1 MGRENFQTEWVQ
13 KAREQDQEALEA
25 LYVCCYSEV
34 YKTILE
40 ATSADGDTI
49 KDILQETYIRAFTK
63 LDTLIDD
70 SKFQNWIHS
79 IAHNAA
85 KDFVRKY
92 KPNLFDSLDAVDE
105 DGVPELQLENQ
116 DIETMPQIQ
125 MDQQE
130 TTRLVREILD
140 SLSAGQR
147 LAITMYYYE
156 HMTIE
161 EIARHCGVR
170 EGTIKAQ
177 LHFGKEKM
185 KEKVLELEK
194 QGTKLYGLLPFPFF
208 VMLLRNL
215 DSVQIPVDYTLW
227 NRILQQCGIQAA
239 PVQTTDAPSS
249 DVAPST
255 QDTAPAATISAAKTT
270 GTAAGSAIKG
280 KIAAG
285 LVAVSILGVGGTVA
299 GIQYMNHQTQT
310 GVVQEQEPVS
320 SNRDAPEQKQS
331 PTVPTPTSSTDSPE
345 VASYRT
351 LLNTL
356 QEDGTFLQYAH
367 LKDLN
372 GDGTQELILLH
383 DNTDLTIYQMKR
395 NQPKA
400 VYEKHAVNGFMCYEE
415 AVTDE
420 TYEQAYEE
428 MGKDA
433 AGVKIDCNPSEHKIS
448 VTPLDDNWLD
458 EAHSVIVDCD
468 TWDEVGEEDY
478 YDGSSEG
485 YQNISLA
492 GISQTEEFSD
502 QLSYLL
508 GKSDTMAAYERF
520 LQYEDR
526 FLDAEACYEY
536 IYLDDDDVPELVV
549 SENSSFGGQVTLYRC
564 KDGLVIPV
572 KDQLGSNG
580 DIYYK
585 ERENQLL
592 SKVNKDSGKAVLYQ
606 LQKDELVAEQTS
618 SFSMDAEGNILY
630 EIDGKSVSTEQ
641 GETFWD
647 MDGTAY
653 LAAGQDG
660 ENAVHFHE
668 DTYLN
673 E

>member
-13 KAREQDQEALEA
+13 RAREQDQEALEA

-34 YKTILE
+34 YKTIRE

-63 LDTLIDD
+63 LDTLRDD
-70 SKFQNWIHS
+70 SKFPEWIHS

-92 KPNLFDSLDAVDE
+92 KPHLFDSLDVVDE

-116 DIETMPQIQ
+116 DIETMLQIQ

-239 PVQTTDAPSS
+239 PVQTTDDPSS

-255 QDTAPAATISAAKTT
+255 QDTVFAATTSAAKTA

-285 LVAVSILGVGGTVA
+285 LIAVSILGVGGTVA
-299 GIQYMNHQTQT
+299 GIQYMNHQAQT

-356 QEDGTFLQYAH
+356 SAE
-367 LKDLN
+367 
-372 GDGTQELILLH
+372 
-383 DNTDLTIYQMKR
+383 
-395 NQPKA
+395 
-400 VYEKHAVNGFMCYEE
+400 
-415 AVTDE
+415 
-420 TYEQAYEE
+420 
-428 MGKDA
+428 
-433 AGVKIDCNPSEHKIS
+433 SS
-448 VTPLDDNWLD
+448 V
-458 EAHSVIVDCD
+458 
-468 TWDEVGEEDY
+468 
-478 YDGSSEG
+478 
-485 YQNISLA
+485 
-492 GISQTEEFSD
+492 
-502 QLSYLL
+502 
-508 GKSDTMAAYERF
+508 
-520 LQYEDR
+520 
-526 FLDAEACYEY
+526 
-536 IYLDDDDVPELVV
+536 
-549 SENSSFGGQVTLYRC
+549 
-564 KDGLVIPV
+564 
-572 KDQLGSNG
+572 
-580 DIYYK
+580 
-585 ERENQLL
+585 
-592 SKVNKDSGKAVLYQ
+592 
-606 LQKDELVAEQTS
+606 
-618 SFSMDAEGNILY
+618 
-630 EIDGKSVSTEQ
+630 
-641 GETFWD
+641 
-647 MDGTAY
+647 
-653 LAAGQDG
+653 
-660 ENAVHFHE
+660 
-668 DTYLN
+668 
-673 E
+673 

>member
-1 MGRENFQTEWVQ
+1 MGRENFQTEWV
-13 KAREQDQEALEA
+13 KRAREQDQEALEA
-25 LYVCCYSEV
+25 IYVCCYSEV
-34 YKTILE
+34 YKTIQK
-40 ATSADGDTI
+40 AIGSDDDTT

-70 SKFQNWIHS
+70 SKFPQWIHS

-85 KDFVRKY
+85 TDFVRKY
-92 KPNLFDSLDAVDE
+92 KPHLFDSIDAVDE

-116 DIETMPQIQ
+116 DIATMPQIQ

-147 LAITMYYYE
+147 LAITMRYCE

-177 LHFGKEKM
+177 LHFGKQKM

-208 VMLLRNL
+208 ILLLRNL
-215 DSVQIPVDYTLW
+215 DNVQIPVDYTLW

-239 PVQTTDAPSS
+239 PVQTADAPSS
-249 DVAPST
+249 DATPSA
-255 QDTAPAATISAAKTT
+255 QDAAPAAATTSAAKTA
-270 GTAAGSAIKG
+270 GAAAGSTIKG

-285 LVAVSILGVGGTVA
+285 LVAVLMLGGGTVA
-299 GIQYMNHQTQT
+299 GIQYMNHQAQT
-310 GVVQEQEPVS
+310 GVVQEQEQTVS
-320 SNRDAPEQKQS
+320 NQDVPEQKES
-331 PTVPTPTSSTDSPE
+331 PTIPTPTISTDSPE
-345 VASYRT
+345 VEQYRT

-356 QEDGTFLQYAH
+356 QENGTFLQYAH

-383 DNTDLTIYQMKR
+383 DNTDLTIYQMKQ
-395 NQPKA
+395 NQPKV
-400 VYEKHAVNGFMCYEE
+400 VYEKRAVNGFMCYEE

-420 TYEQAYEE
+420 TYEQAYED
-428 MGKDA
+428 MGKEA

-458 EAHSVIVDCD
+458 ETHSFIVDCD
-468 TWDEVGEEDY
+468 TWDEVSEEDY
-478 YDGSSEG
+478 DDGSTSG

-492 GISQTEEFSD
+492 GTSQVQAFSD

-508 GKSDTMAAYERF
+508 GESDTMAAYERF

-526 FLDAEACYEY
+526 FLGAEACYEY

-564 KDGLVIPV
+564 KEGLVIPV

-606 LQKDELVAEQTS
+606 LQDDALVAEHTS
-618 SFSMDAEGNILY
+618 SFSMDAEGNMLY
-630 EIDGKSVSTEQ
+630 EIDGKSVTTEQ

-668 DTYLN
+668 DTY
-673 E
+673 

>member
-1 MGRENFQTEWVQ
+1 MCSVM
-13 KAREQDQEALEA
+13 
-25 LYVCCYSEV
+25 EV
-34 YKTILE
+34 YATIRE
-40 ATSADGDTI
+40 ATGADRDTI

-63 LDTLIDD
+63 LDMLIDD
-70 SKFQNWIHS
+70 SKFPEWIHS
-79 IAHNAA
+79 TAHNAA
-85 KDFVRKY
+85 IDFVRKY
-92 KPNLFDSLDAVDE
+92 KPHLFDSIDAVDE

-116 DIETMPQIQ
+116 DIATMPQIQ

-177 LHFGKEKM
+177 LHFGREKM

-208 VMLLRNL
+208 ILLLRNL
-215 DSVQIPVDYTLW
+215 DNAQIPVDYTLW

-239 PVQTTDAPSS
+239 PVQTADTPSP
-249 DVAPST
+249 DVTPSA
-255 QDTAPAATISAAKTT
+255 QEAGPAATTSAAKTAGAT
-270 GTAAGSAIKG
+270 AGSAVKG

-285 LVAVSILGVGGTVA
+285 LVAALILGGGGTVA
-299 GIQYMNHQTQT
+299 GIQYMNHQAQT
-310 GVVQEQEPVS
+310 GIVQEQEQTA
-320 SNRDAPEQKQS
+320 SNPNVTEQKES

-345 VASYRT
+345 VEQYRT

-383 DNTDLTIYQMKR
+383 DNTDLTIYQLKQ

-400 VYEKHAVNGFMCYEE
+400 VYEKRAVNGFMCYEE

-428 MGKDA
+428 MGKEA
-433 AGVKIDCNPSEHKIS
+433 AGVKIDCNPAEHKLS
-448 VTPLDDNWLD
+448 VTPLDDNWMD
-458 EAHSVIVDCD
+458 ETHSFIVDCD
-468 TWDEVGEEDY
+468 TWDEVSEEDY
-478 YDGSSEG
+478 YDGSTSG

-492 GISQTEEFSD
+492 GTSQVQGFSD

-508 GKSDTMAAYERF
+508 GKSDTMAVYERF
-520 LQYEDR
+520 LQSEDR
-526 FLDAEACYEY
+526 FLGAEACYEY

-585 ERENQLL
+585 ERGNQLL

-606 LQKDELVAEQTS
+606 LQEDALVAQHTS
-618 SFSMDAEGNILY
+618 SFSMDAEGNLLY
-630 EIDGKSVSTEQ
+630 EIDGKSVTTEQ

-660 ENAVHFHE
+660 ENAVHFQE
-668 DTYLN
+668 DIY
-673 E
+673 

>member
-13 KAREQDQEALEA
+13 RAREQDQEALEA
-25 LYVCCYSEV
+25 LYVFCYGEV
-34 YKTILE
+34 YATIRE
-40 ATSADGDTI
+40 ATGADRDTI

-70 SKFQNWIHS
+70 SKFPEWIHS

-92 KPNLFDSLDAVDE
+92 KPHLFDSIDAVDE

-116 DIETMPQIQ
+116 DIATMPQIQ

-177 LHFGKEKM
+177 LHFGREKM

-208 VMLLRNL
+208 ILLLRNL
-215 DSVQIPVDYTLW
+215 DNAQIPVDYTLW

-239 PVQTTDAPSS
+239 PVQTADTPSS
-249 DVAPST
+249 DATPSA
-255 QDTAPAATISAAKTT
+255 QEAGSAATTSAAKTAGAT
-270 GTAAGSAIKG
+270 AGSAVKG

-285 LVAVSILGVGGTVA
+285 LVAALILGGGGTVA
-299 GIQYMNHQTQT
+299 GIQYMNHQAQT
-310 GVVQEQEPVS
+310 GIVQEQEQTA
-320 SNRDAPEQKQS
+320 SNPDAPEQKES

-345 VASYRT
+345 VEQYRT

-383 DNTDLTIYQMKR
+383 DNTDLTIYQLKQ

-400 VYEKHAVNGFMCYEE
+400 VYEKRAVNGFMCYEE

-428 MGKDA
+428 MGKEA
-433 AGVKIDCNPSEHKIS
+433 AGVKIDCNPAEHKLS

-458 EAHSVIVDCD
+458 ETHSFIVDCD
-468 TWDEVGEEDY
+468 TWDEVSEEDY
-478 YDGSSEG
+478 EDGSTSG
-485 YQNISLA
+485 YQNIGLA
-492 GISQTEEFSD
+492 GTSQVQGFSD

-520 LQYEDR
+520 LQSEDR
-526 FLDAEACYEY
+526 FLGAEACYEY
-536 IYLDDDDVPELVV
+536 IYLDDDDVPELVI

-564 KDGLVIPV
+564 KEGLVIPV

-585 ERENQLL
+585 ERGNQLL
-592 SKVNKDSGKAVLYQ
+592 SKVNKDAGKAVLYQ
-606 LQKDELVAEQTS
+606 LQEDALVAQHTS
-618 SFSMDAEGNILY
+618 SFSMDAEGNLLY
-630 EIDGKSVSTEQ
+630 EIDGKSVTTEQ

-660 ENAVHFHE
+660 KNAVHFH
-668 DTYLN
+668 DNDY
-673 E
+673 

>member
-13 KAREQDQEALEA
+13 RAREQDQEALEA
-25 LYVCCYSEV
+25 LYVCCYGEV
-34 YKTILE
+34 YATIRE
-40 ATSADGDTI
+40 ATGADRDTI
-49 KDILQETYIRAFTK
+49 KDILQETYVRAFTK

-70 SKFQNWIHS
+70 SKFPEWIHS

-92 KPNLFDSLDAVDE
+92 KPHLFDSIDAVDE

-116 DIETMPQIQ
+116 DIKTMPQIQ

-177 LHFGKEKM
+177 LHFGREKM

-208 VMLLRNL
+208 ILLLRNL
-215 DSVQIPVDYTLW
+215 DNAQIPVDYTLW

-239 PVQTTDAPSS
+239 PVQTADTPSPDATPS
-249 DVAPST
+249 A
-255 QDTAPAATISAAKTT
+255 QDAGPAAPTSAAKTAGAT
-270 GTAAGSAIKG
+270 AGSAVKG

-285 LVAVSILGVGGTVA
+285 LVAALILGGGGTVA
-299 GIQYMNHQTQT
+299 GIQYMNHQAQT
-310 GVVQEQEPVS
+310 GIVQEQEQTA
-320 SNRDAPEQKQS
+320 SNPNVPEQKES

-345 VASYRT
+345 VEQYRT

-383 DNTDLTIYQMKR
+383 DNTDLTIYQLKQ
-395 NQPKA
+395 NTPKA
-400 VYEKHAVNGFMCYEE
+400 VYEKRAVNGFMCYEE

-428 MGKDA
+428 MGKEA
-433 AGVKIDCNPSEHKIS
+433 AGVKIDCNSAEHKLS
-448 VTPLDDNWLD
+448 VTPLDDNWMD
-458 EAHSVIVDCD
+458 ETHSFIVDCD
-468 TWDEVGEEDY
+468 TWDEVSEEDY
-478 YDGSSEG
+478 EDGSTSG

-492 GISQTEEFSD
+492 GTSQVQGFSD

-508 GKSDTMAAYERF
+508 GKSDTMAAYDRF
-520 LQYEDR
+520 LQSEDR
-526 FLDAEACYEY
+526 FLGAEACYEY

-585 ERENQLL
+585 ERGNQLL
-592 SKVNKDSGKAVLYQ
+592 SKVNKDAGKAVLYQ
-606 LQKDELVAEQTS
+606 LQEDALVAQHTS
-618 SFSMDAEGNILY
+618 SFSMDAEGNLLY
-630 EIDGKSVSTEQ
+630 EIDGKSVTTEQ

-660 ENAVHFHE
+660 ENAVHFH
-668 DTYLN
+668 DNDY
-673 E
+673 

>member
-13 KAREQDQEALEA
+13 RAREQDQEALEA
-25 LYVCCYSEV
+25 LYVFCYGEV
-34 YKTILE
+34 YATIRE
-40 ATSADGDTI
+40 ATGADRDTI

-70 SKFQNWIHS
+70 SKFPEWIHS

-92 KPNLFDSLDAVDE
+92 KPHLFDSIDAVDE

-116 DIETMPQIQ
+116 DIKSMPQIQ

-208 VMLLRNL
+208 ILLLRNL
-215 DSVQIPVDYTLW
+215 DNAQIPVDYTLW

-239 PVQTTDAPSS
+239 PVQTADTPSPDATPS
-249 DVAPST
+249 A
-255 QDTAPAATISAAKTT
+255 QDAVHTTTTSAAKTAGAT
-270 GTAAGSAIKG
+270 AGSAVKG

-285 LVAVSILGVGGTVA
+285 LVAALILGGGGTVA
-299 GIQYMNHQTQT
+299 GIQYMNHQAQT
-310 GVVQEQEPVS
+310 GIVQEQEQTA
-320 SNRDAPEQKQS
+320 SNPNVPEQKQS

-345 VASYRT
+345 VEQYRT
-351 LLNTL
+351 LLHTL

-383 DNTDLTIYQMKR
+383 DNTDLTIYQLKQ

-400 VYEKHAVNGFMCYEE
+400 VYEKRAVNGFMCYEE

-428 MGKDA
+428 MGKEA
-433 AGVKIDCNPSEHKIS
+433 AGVKIDCNPAEHKLSI
-448 VTPLDDNWLD
+448 TPLDDNWMD
-458 EAHSVIVDCD
+458 ETHSFIVDCD
-468 TWDEVGEEDY
+468 TWDEVSEEDY
-478 YDGSSEG
+478 DDGSTNG

-492 GISQTEEFSD
+492 GTSQVQGFSD

-508 GKSDTMAAYERF
+508 GKSDTMAAYDRF
-520 LQYEDR
+520 LQSEDR
-526 FLDAEACYEY
+526 FLGAEACYEY

-585 ERENQLL
+585 ERGNQLL
-592 SKVNKDSGKAVLYQ
+592 SKVNKDAGKAVLYQ
-606 LQKDELVAEQTS
+606 LQEDALVAQHTS
-618 SFSMDAEGNILY
+618 SFSMDAEGNMLY
-630 EIDGKSVSTEQ
+630 EIDGKSVTTEQ
-641 GETFWD
+641 GEKFWD

-668 DTYLN
+668 DTY
-673 E
+673 

>member
-13 KAREQDQEALEA
+13 RAREQDQEALEA
-25 LYVCCYSEV
+25 LYVFCYGEV
-34 YKTILE
+34 YATIRE
-40 ATSADGDTI
+40 ATGADRDTI

-70 SKFQNWIHS
+70 SKFPEWIHS

-92 KPNLFDSLDAVDE
+92 KPHLFDSIDAVDE

-116 DIETMPQIQ
+116 DIATMPQIQ

-208 VMLLRNL
+208 ILLLRNL
-215 DSVQIPVDYTLW
+215 DNAQIPVDYTLW

-239 PVQTTDAPSS
+239 PVQTADTPSPDATPSAQEAGS
-249 DVAPST
+249 
-255 QDTAPAATISAAKTT
+255 AATTSAAKTAGAT
-270 GTAAGSAIKG
+270 AGSAVKG

-285 LVAVSILGVGGTVA
+285 LVAALILGGGGTVA
-299 GIQYMNHQTQT
+299 GIQYMNHQAQT
-310 GVVQEQEPVS
+310 GIVQEQEQTA
-320 SNRDAPEQKQS
+320 SNPDAPEQKES

-345 VASYRT
+345 VEQYRT

-383 DNTDLTIYQMKR
+383 DNTDLTIYQLKQ
-395 NQPKA
+395 NTPKA
-400 VYEKHAVNGFMCYEE
+400 VYEKRAVNGFMCYEE

-428 MGKDA
+428 MGKEA
-433 AGVKIDCNPSEHKIS
+433 AGVKIDCNPAEHKLS
-448 VTPLDDNWLD
+448 VTPLDDNWMD
-458 EAHSVIVDCD
+458 ETHSFIVDCD
-468 TWDEVGEEDY
+468 TWDEVSEEDY
-478 YDGSSEG
+478 EDGSTSG

-492 GISQTEEFSD
+492 GTSQAQGFSD

-508 GKSDTMAAYERF
+508 GESDTMAAYERF
-520 LQYEDR
+520 LQSEDR
-526 FLDAEACYEY
+526 FLGAEACYEY

-564 KDGLVIPV
+564 KEGLVIPV

-585 ERENQLL
+585 ERGNQLL
-592 SKVNKDSGKAVLYQ
+592 SKVNKDAGKAVLYQ
-606 LQKDELVAEQTS
+606 LQEDALVAQHTS
-618 SFSMDAEGNILY
+618 SFSMDAEGNMLY
-630 EIDGKSVSTEQ
+630 EIDGNSVTTEQ

-668 DTYLN
+668 DTY
-673 E
+673 

>member
-1 MGRENFQTEWVQ
+1 
-13 KAREQDQEALEA
+13 
-25 LYVCCYSEV
+25 
-34 YKTILE
+34 
-40 ATSADGDTI
+40 
-49 KDILQETYIRAFTK
+49 
-63 LDTLIDD
+63 
-70 SKFQNWIHS
+70 
-79 IAHNAA
+79 
-85 KDFVRKY
+85 
-92 KPNLFDSLDAVDE
+92 
-105 DGVPELQLENQ
+105 
-116 DIETMPQIQ
+116 

-208 VMLLRNL
+208 ILLLRNL
-215 DSVQIPVDYTLW
+215 DNVQIPVDYTLW

-249 DVAPST
+249 DIAPST
-255 QDTAPAATISAAKTT
+255 QDTAPAATTSAAKTA

-285 LVAVSILGVGGTVA
+285 LVAVSILGVGGTV
-299 GIQYMNHQTQT
+299 
-310 GVVQEQEPVS
+310 

-331 PTVPTPTSSTDSPE
+331 PTVPTTTSSTDSPE

-478 YDGSSEG
+478 YYGSSEG

-526 FLDAEACYEY
+526 FLGAEACYEY
-536 IYLDDDDVPELVV
+536 
-549 SENSSFGGQVTLYRC
+549 
-564 KDGLVIPV
+564 
-572 KDQLGSNG
+572 
-580 DIYYK
+580 IYYK

>member
-13 KAREQDQEALEA
+13 RAREQDQEALEA
-25 LYVCCYSEV
+25 LYVFCYGEV
-34 YKTILE
+34 YATIRE
-40 ATSADGDTI
+40 ATGADRDTI

-70 SKFQNWIHS
+70 SKFPEWIHS

-92 KPNLFDSLDAVDE
+92 KPHLFDSIDAVDE

-116 DIETMPQIQ
+116 DIATMPQIQ

-177 LHFGKEKM
+177 LHFGREKM

-208 VMLLRNL
+208 ILLLRNL
-215 DSVQIPVDYTLW
+215 DNAQIPVDYTLW

-239 PVQTTDAPSS
+239 PVQTADTPSPDATPSVQEAGS
-249 DVAPST
+249 
-255 QDTAPAATISAAKTT
+255 AATTSAAKTAGAT
-270 GTAAGSAIKG
+270 AGSAVKG

-285 LVAVSILGVGGTVA
+285 LVAALILGGGGTVA
-299 GIQYMNHQTQT
+299 GIQYMNHQAQT
-310 GVVQEQEPVS
+310 GIVQEQEQTA
-320 SNRDAPEQKQS
+320 SNPDAPEQKES

-345 VASYRT
+345 VEQYRT

-383 DNTDLTIYQMKR
+383 DNTDLTIYQLKQ
-395 NQPKA
+395 NQPKV
-400 VYEKHAVNGFMCYEE
+400 VYERRAVNGFMCYEE

-428 MGKDA
+428 MGKEA
-433 AGVKIDCNPSEHKIS
+433 AGVKIDCNPAEHKLS
-448 VTPLDDNWLD
+448 VTPLDDNWMD
-458 EAHSVIVDCD
+458 ETHSFIVDCD
-468 TWDEVGEEDY
+468 TWDEVSEEDY
-478 YDGSSEG
+478 DDGSTSG

-492 GISQTEEFSD
+492 GTSQVQGFSD

-520 LQYEDR
+520 LQSEDR
-526 FLDAEACYEY
+526 FLGAEACYEY
-536 IYLDDDDVPELVV
+536 IYLDDDDVPELVI

-564 KDGLVIPV
+564 KEGLVIPV

-585 ERENQLL
+585 ERGNQLL
-592 SKVNKDSGKAVLYQ
+592 SKVNKDAGKAVLYQ
-606 LQKDELVAEQTS
+606 LQEDALVAQHTS
-618 SFSMDAEGNILY
+618 SFSMDAEGNLLY
-630 EIDGKSVSTEQ
+630 EIDGNSVTTEQ

-668 DTYLN
+668 DTY
-673 E
+673 

>member
-1 MGRENFQTEWVQ
+1 MGKENFQTEWVQ
-13 KAREQDQEALEA
+13 RAREQDQKALEA

-34 YKTILE
+34 YKTIRE
-40 ATSADGDTI
+40 ATGADGDTI

-63 LDTLIDD
+63 LDTLRDD
-70 SKFQNWIHS
+70 SKFPEWIHS
-79 IAHNAA
+79 ISHNAA

-92 KPNLFDSLDAVDE
+92 KPHLFDSLDAVDE
-105 DGVPELQLENQ
+105 AGIPELQLENQ

-208 VMLLRNL
+208 ILLLRNL
-215 DSVQIPVDYTLW
+215 DNVQIPVDYTLW

-239 PVQTTDAPSS
+239 PVQTADTLSPDATPS
-249 DVAPST
+249 A
-255 QDTAPAATISAAKTT
+255 QNAAPATTTSAAKTA
-270 GTAAGSAIKG
+270 GIAAGSAVKG

-285 LVAVSILGVGGTVA
+285 LVAVLILGGGTVA
-299 GIQYMNHQTQT
+299 GIQYINHQAQT
-310 GVVQEQEPVS
+310 GIVQEQ
-320 SNRDAPEQKQS
+320 EQKQS

-345 VASYRT
+345 IESYRT
-351 LLNTL
+351 LLHTL
-356 QEDGTFLQYAH
+356 QADGAFLQYAH

-383 DNTDLTIYQMKR
+383 DNTDLTIYQLKQ
-395 NQPKA
+395 NTPKA
-400 VYEKHAVNGFMCYEE
+400 VYEKRAVNGFMCYEE
-415 AVTDE
+415 AVTEE

-428 MGKDA
+428 MGKEA
-433 AGVKIDCNPSEHKIS
+433 AAVKIDCNPAEHRLS

-508 GKSDTMAAYERF
+508 GKSDTMAAYDRF
-520 LQYEDR
+520 LQCEDR
-526 FLDAEACYEY
+526 FLGAEACYEY

-606 LQKDELVAEQTS
+606 LQEDALVEEHTS
-618 SFSMDAEGNILY
+618 SFSMDAEGNLLY
-630 EIDGKSVSTEQ
+630 EIDGKSVTTEQ
-641 GETFWD
+641 GETLEIRTGSRIAP
-647 MDGTAY
+647 DGSCR
-653 LAAGQDG
+653 L
-660 ENAVHFHE
+660 ERMRRNNH
-668 DTYLN
+668 
-673 E
+673 

>member
-13 KAREQDQEALEA
+13 RAREQDQEALEA

-34 YKTILE
+34 YKTIRE

-116 DIETMPQIQ
+116 DIEIMPQIQ

-130 TTRLVREILD
+130 TTRLVREILY

-215 DSVQIPVDYTLW
+215 DNVQIPVDYTLW

-255 QDTAPAATISAAKTT
+255 QDTAPAATTSAAKTA

-299 GIQYMNHQTQT
+299 GIQYMNHQAQT

-320 SNRDAPEQKQS
+320 SKRDAPEQKQS

-400 VYEKHAVNGFMCYEE
+400 VYEKRAVNGFMCYEE

-458 EAHSVIVDCD
+458 EAHSVIIDCD

-492 GISQTEEFSD
+492 GISQAEEFSD

-508 GKSDTMAAYERF
+508 GESDTMAAYERF

-526 FLDAEACYEY
+526 FLGAEACYEY
-536 IYLDDDDVPELVV
+536 
-549 SENSSFGGQVTLYRC
+549 
-564 KDGLVIPV
+564 
-572 KDQLGSNG
+572 
-580 DIYYK
+580 IYYK

-606 LQKDELVAEQTS
+606 LKKDELVAEHTS
-618 SFSMDAEGNILY
+618 SFSMDAEGNMLY

>member
-13 KAREQDQEALEA
+13 RARKQDQEALEA
-25 LYVCCYSEV
+25 IYVCCYSEV
-34 YKTILE
+34 YKTIQK
-40 ATSADGDTI
+40 AIGSDDDTT

-70 SKFQNWIHS
+70 SKFPQWIHS

-85 KDFVRKY
+85 TDFVRKY
-92 KPNLFDSLDAVDE
+92 KPHLFDSIDAVDE

-116 DIETMPQIQ
+116 DIATMPQIQ

-140 SLSAGQR
+140 SLSAEQR
-147 LAITMYYYE
+147 LAITMRYCE

-177 LHFGKEKM
+177 LHFGKQKM

-208 VMLLRNL
+208 ILLLRNL
-215 DSVQIPVDYTLW
+215 DNVQIPVDYTLW
-227 NRILQQCGIQAA
+227 NRILQQCGIQAVPA
-239 PVQTTDAPSS
+239 QTTDAPSP
-249 DVAPST
+249 DVEPSA
-255 QDTAPAATISAAKTT
+255 QDAAPAAATTSAAKTA

-285 LVAVSILGVGGTVA
+285 LVAVLILGGGTVA
-299 GIQYMNHQTQT
+299 GIQYMNHQAQT
-310 GVVQEQEPVS
+310 GVVQEQEQTVS
-320 SNRDAPEQKQS
+320 NQDVPEQKES
-331 PTVPTPTSSTDSPE
+331 PTVPTPTISTDSPE
-345 VASYRT
+345 VEQYRT

-383 DNTDLTIYQMKR
+383 DNTDLTIYQMKQ

-400 VYEKHAVNGFMCYEE
+400 VYEKRAVNGFMCYEE

-420 TYEQAYEE
+420 TYEQAYED
-428 MGKDA
+428 MGKEA

-458 EAHSVIVDCD
+458 ETHSFIVDCD
-468 TWDEVGEEDY
+468 TWDEVSEEDY
-478 YDGSSEG
+478 YDGNSNG

-492 GISQTEEFSD
+492 GTSQVQAFSD

-508 GKSDTMAAYERF
+508 GESDTMAAYDRF

-526 FLDAEACYEY
+526 FLGAEACYEY

-606 LQKDELVAEQTS
+606 LQDDALVAERTS
-618 SFSMDAEGNILY
+618 SFSMDAEGNMMY
-630 EIDGKSVSTEQ
+630 EIDGKSVTTEQ

-668 DTYLN
+668 DTY
-673 E
+673 

>member
-13 KAREQDQEALEA
+13 RAREQDQEALEA

-34 YKTILE
+34 YKTIRE

-140 SLSAGQR
+140 NLSAGQR

-208 VMLLRNL
+208 ILLLRNL
-215 DSVQIPVDYTLW
+215 DNVQIPVDYTLW

-249 DVAPST
+249 DIAPST
-255 QDTAPAATISAAKTT
+255 QDTAPAATTSAAKTA

-299 GIQYMNHQTQT
+299 GIQYMNHQAQT

-536 IYLDDDDVPELVV
+536 IY
-549 SENSSFGGQVTLYRC
+549 
-564 KDGLVIPV
+564 
-572 KDQLGSNG
+572 
-580 DIYYK
+580 YK

-618 SFSMDAEGNILY
+618 SFSMDAEGNMLY